1 MKVLISP
8 GYGTGWS
15 TWAEDEEVARYVRTY
30 QPIIDAI
37 EKGEDYMP
45 LVDALEKELE
55 EKDKFFYTG
64 GADDLVVVEVEPPF
78 YIHGYDGYES
88 VVTPSDYNWI
98 TE

>member
-8 GYGTGWS
+8 GYGAGWS
-15 TWAEDEEVARYVRTY
+15 TWVEDDIRAYVRTY

-45 LVDALEKELE
+45 LVDVLKKELE
-55 EKDKFFYTG
+55 EKDKYLYTE

-78 YIHGYDGYES
+78 YIDEYDGYES
-88 VVTPSDYNWI
+88 VKTPSDYNWI